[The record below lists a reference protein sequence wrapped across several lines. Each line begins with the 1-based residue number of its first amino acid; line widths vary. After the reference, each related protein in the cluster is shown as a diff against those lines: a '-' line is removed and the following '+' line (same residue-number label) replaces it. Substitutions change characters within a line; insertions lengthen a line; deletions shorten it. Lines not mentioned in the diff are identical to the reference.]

1 MGLEQVFLLDEAA
14 VTGKNGRAH
23 MAADAIIDGIAKNAR
38 RQQHQHH
45 FHIAHKSGPGHHAR
59 REQQRVARQK
69 GRYHKAGL
77 TKNDDKKYGVNP
89 KTVLCNQFEKMHV
102 NVQNKVNKIAYYF
115 HTFQLRG
122 LISGAKRLS

>member
-1 MGLEQVFLLDEAA
+1 
-14 VTGKNGRAH
+14 

-77 TKNDDKKYGVNP
+77 TKNDGKQNEEGPNLILGHNLNQMLVNMKYKINNFFNSL
-89 KTVLCNQFEKMHV
+89 KHVLKYC
-102 NVQNKVNKIAYYF
+102 
-115 HTFQLRG
+115 
-122 LISGAKRLS
+122 AKEMK